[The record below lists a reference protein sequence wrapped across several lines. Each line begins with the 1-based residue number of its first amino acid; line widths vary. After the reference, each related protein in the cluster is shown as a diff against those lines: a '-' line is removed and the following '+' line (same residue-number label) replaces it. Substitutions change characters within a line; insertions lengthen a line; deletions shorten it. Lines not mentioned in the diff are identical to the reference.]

1 MILWILVLKFD
12 YRTDSLLLSIPQSF
26 FVFVSLCFVCIRRG
40 RNFAPTL
47 FHKLI
52 SATHLSD
59 IMKIK
64 PLSILT
70 FYQVAAAMP
79 EIRGLKSVAVA
90 AKNSLQNLKIQT
102 LHQWSCALAVTSAFF
117 AWVFGMVAMWWSATD
132 ILKYLWL
139 GSHLLTV
146 GGFLMYIKILPGG
159 NSYNVTLAACTM
171 TYLLVTYRSFRVA
184 YYNLSKTIQRQSRPV
199 EMISSSTSVVE
210 ISEVVFSENSQL
222 VCVSLLLHLSPTNS
236 FKLLSF
242 YIYSV
247 MNLLSYVMLELCQI
261 YSLSPGVQALNYIE
275 FPLLMAANY
284 SEIFVIFIYLQE
296 CFTKGNISN
305 FLLYC
310 LLYQM
315 RLMKSDISR
324 LSLHSILIVA
334 AKLVTAS
341 PSSHLGPVLL
351 RVFPISASTK
361 SPEVNPGAP
370 RKISVK
376 KPRVASL
383 IFDCFPVV
391 NDIFD

>member
-1 MILWILVLKFD
+1 MVDLRYYNSIG
-12 YRTDSLLLSIPQSF
+12 LLLFLFCNQ
-26 FVFVSLCFVCIRRG
+26 VFVLFGLCFVGIRRV
-40 RNFAPTL
+40 AILHP
-47 FHKLI
+47 LI
-52 SATHLSD
+52 PQAHLPATHLPA

-64 PLSILT
+64 PLSIQSL
-70 FYQVAAAMP
+70 YQVVAAMP
-79 EIRGLKSVAVA
+79 EIRELKSVAVA
-90 AKNSLQNLKIQT
+90 AKNYLHNLQIQAF
-102 LHQWSCALAVTSAFF
+102 LQWSYTWVATTAFVV
-117 AWVFGMVAMWWSATD
+117 WVVDTVASWWSATD
-132 ILKYLWL
+132 VLKYLWL

-146 GGFLMYIKILPGG
+146 GGFLVYMKILPGG
-159 NSYNVTLAACTM
+159 DSYTATLVACTM
-171 TYLLVTYRSFRVA
+171 TYLLVTYRSLRIA
-184 YYNLSKTIQRQSRPV
+184 YYNISKSIQRQSRPV
-199 EMISSSTSVVE
+199 EMISPSPSVVE
-210 ISEVVFSENSQL
+210 ISDVVFSENTQL
-222 VCVSLLLHLSPTNS
+222 VCVSLLLHLSPTNT

-242 YIYSV
+242 YIYSM
-247 MNLLSYVMLELCQI
+247 MNLLSYVMLEFCQI
-261 YSLSPGVQALNYIE
+261 YSLSPGVQVLNYIE

-296 CFTKGNISN
+296 CFTEGNISN

-324 LSLHSILIVA
+324 LSLHSILIVV

-341 PSSHLGPVLL
+341 PSSHLGPILL
-351 RVFPISASTK
+351 RVLPISASAN
-361 SPEVNPGAP
+361 SPEPKVGAS

>member
-1 MILWILVLKFD
+1 
-12 YRTDSLLLSIPQSF
+12 
-26 FVFVSLCFVCIRRG
+26 
-40 RNFAPTL
+40 
-47 FHKLI
+47 
-52 SATHLSD
+52 
-59 IMKIK
+59 MKIK
-64 PLSILT
+64 PLSIQSL
-70 FYQVAAAMP
+70 YQIVAVMP

-90 AKNSLQNLKIQT
+90 AKNSLNNLQMKA
-102 LHQWSCALAVTSAFF
+102 LLQWTYTWAGITAFVVWVVDTIAL
-117 AWVFGMVAMWWSATD
+117 WWYATD

-146 GGFLMYIKILPGG
+146 GGFLVYMKILPGG
-159 NSYNVTLAACTM
+159 DSYTVTLVACTM
-171 TYLLVTYRSFRVA
+171 TYLLVTYRSLRIA
-184 YYNLSKTIQRQSRPV
+184 YYNISKSIQRQSRPV
-199 EMISSSTSVVE
+199 EMISSSPSVVE
-210 ISEVVFSENSQL
+210 ISDVVFSENTQL
-222 VCVSLLLHLSPTNS
+222 VCVSLLLHLSPTNT
-236 FKLLSF
+236 FKLVSF

-247 MNLLSYVMLELCQI
+247 MNLLSYVMMEFCQI
-261 YSLSPGVQALNYIE
+261 YSLSPGVQVLNYIE

-296 CFTKGNISN
+296 CFTEGNISN

-324 LSLHSILIVA
+324 LSLHSILIVV

-351 RVFPISASTK
+351 RVFPISASAK
-361 SPEVNPGAP
+361 SPEPKVGAS